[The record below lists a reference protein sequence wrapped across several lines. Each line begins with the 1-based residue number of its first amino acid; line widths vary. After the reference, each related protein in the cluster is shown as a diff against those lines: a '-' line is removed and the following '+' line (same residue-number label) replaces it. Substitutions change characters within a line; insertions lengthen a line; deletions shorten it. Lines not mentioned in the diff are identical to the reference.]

1 MRITR
6 TLGLAGALVVSAL
19 VGGTLINSAVA
30 TETDPPAGRND
41 VRGAY
46 CDVFLD
52 AFAADLGVST
62 DDVTAAGKAGAIAV
76 IDAALAA
83 GDITDDQAER
93 LRARVT
99 DADGSGCGL
108 FKAGWIRGF
117 AHGVGHGAARGWAHG
132 LMTGEVIEAAADA
145 LELSSADLIAQ
156 LREAGSLQAVAQS
169 AGADYTSVTD
179 AIIAALQ
186 ADLDA
191 THLPEARKAAIIER
205 VSAWLDEGGEVGGL
219 RPFHR
224 DRGPGSDAD
233 DAGA

>member
-19 VGGTLINSAVA
+19 VGGTLINAALA
-30 TETDPPAGRND
+30 TESDAPEGEVD
-41 VRGAY
+41 RGAY

-62 DDVTAAGKAGAIAV
+62 DDVTAAGKAGATAV

-83 GDITDDQAER
+83 GDITDAQAER
-93 LRARVT
+93 LRERLA

-108 FKAGWIRGF
+108 FKAGWVRGF
-117 AHGVGHGAARGWAHG
+117 AHGAGHGAARGWARG
-132 LMTGEVIEAAADA
+132 IMTRDVIEAAADA
-145 LELSSADLIAQ
+145 MDLSSADLIAQ
-156 LREAGSLQAVAQS
+156 LREAGSLQTVAES
-169 AGADYTSVTD
+169 AGADYASVTD
-179 AIIAALQ
+179 AIITALQ

-191 THLPEARKAAIIER
+191 TDLPEARKAAIIER
-205 VSAWLDEGGEVGGL
+205 VTSWLDDGGEVGGL

-224 DRGPGSDAD
+224 DRGSDSD
-233 DAGA
+233 DTGA

>member
-19 VGGTLINSAVA
+19 VGGTLINAALA
-30 TETDPPAGRND
+30 TETETPEGEVDRS
-41 VRGAY
+41 AY

-62 DDVTAAGKAGAIAV
+62 DEVTAAGKTGAIAV

-108 FKAGWIRGF
+108 FKAGWLRGF
-117 AHGVGHGAARGWAHG
+117 AHGVGHGAAHGWARG
-132 LMTGEVIEAAADA
+132 IMTGDIIEAAADA
-145 LELSSADLIAQ
+145 LDLSSADLIAQ
-156 LREAGSLQAVAQS
+156 LREAGSLQAIVES
-169 AGADYTSVTD
+169 AGADYASVSD
-179 AIIAALQ
+179 SIITALQ

-191 THLPEARKAAIIER
+191 TNLPDARRAAIIER
-205 VSAWLDEGGEVGGL
+205 VSSWLEDGGEVGGL
-219 RPFHR
+219 RSFHR
-224 DRGPGSDAD
+224 DRGSDSDAD